1 MPHNDAAYHHEGKE
15 HMQIS
20 RKVVKHTL
28 RRKRSDSYNGSMRD
42 IYSEDGQAKKGN
54 WGEEE
59 HCEGSQMESHTP
71 PKMSG
76 INAELSRGRCP
87 FRNSYVHVLYFKKLK
102 LNKKLFEKM
111 KNKNIVI
118 YLKYKE
124 TTCTSKDIQ
133 VTGSE
138 IANLYLSFL
147 ITEPLVEHEKQII
160 KIYIK
165 YFKDNKYK
173 ILSFGFVELNF
184 HEFTEKFYKKKSYML
199 CYDKNNNKY
208 IFGYFV
214 LLLANQI
221 KWTICSRKIS
231 HEFIDKSYFVWDRN
245 NYDHQIFY
253 ICKKIQSFLLQS
265 VHSPGDP
272 QGHAFQNR
280 ALLKHFGVTHSCPGT
295 FRWRESQ
302 EGTPAGGRASN
313 IVGEEEG
320 VNCGGSGIQEK
331 TEVSG
336 SETHLKSALCG
347 SLTRLGDT
355 YPSEESDKDEQE
367 GLGNQDDIIKKNPS
381 TEGPEK
387 TDTNDHQMEEP
398 YESNEFNKFNESKT
412 SPLAEDGHI
421 ENCATDEAET
431 CVSYAALYDAT
442 HCLENVIT
450 CPFSSTE
457 DVAQTIQ
464 KENTSNC
471 AEKNNVERTNIHEE
485 CKNVEGHS
493 DAHKHSE
500 LSEKDWSYSDAGDAY
515 DETHKIEDDEPLEE
529 NTFDLMLCKKVENIL
544 NNDVDH
550 FVEEVQFI
558 LTHLKKKIIK
568 TGKFFEGQLKN
579 EYTDI
584 EVVAKEHAPEK
595 GDMKNEKDED
605 IKKKKISI
613 AHLTNGEI
621 QSEQNCN
628 IKKDILSILQNC
640 VNTTSLYIK
649 SVLKDKNVSKQEK
662 DIFVVYDDI
671 VDNIKK
677 AISQF
682 LLEDIKSHEQN
693 LNISR
698 MKSINLR
705 KKKKEKKNTK
715 KSQSESPKMCALDR
729 EIDVSSEMSISEGS
743 KDQNKSYIGIHV
755 STAFR
760 YYQEK
765 WKRKL
770 SGVRTYV

>member
-1 MPHNDAAYHHEGKE
+1 MPHNDATYHDEGEE
-15 HMQIS
+15 HTQVS
-20 RKVVKHTL
+20 RKVAKHTL
-28 RRKRSDSYNGSMRD
+28 RRKWSDSYIGSMRD
-42 IYSEDGQAKKGN
+42 IYSKDGQAKKESSV
-54 WGEEE
+54 EEQ
-59 HCEGSQMESHTP
+59 HHRGGQMSSHTP
-71 PKMSG
+71 PNNNIIDAKQS
-76 INAELSRGRCP
+76 SGRCP

-111 KNKNIVI
+111 ENKNIVI

-133 VTGSE
+133 VTNSE

-147 ITEPLVEHEKQII
+147 ITEPLAKDEKQII

-184 HEFTEKFYKKKSYML
+184 EEFTEKFYKKKSYML

-221 KWTICSRKIS
+221 KWTICNRKIS

-265 VHSPGDP
+265 VCSRGDT

-295 FRWRESQ
+295 FRWRKPHEK
-302 EGTPAGGRASN
+302 TPAGGSTSSSA
-313 IVGEEEG
+313 GDEEG
-320 VNCGGSGIQEK
+320 GNC
-331 TEVSG
+331 VG
-336 SETHLKSALCG
+336 SEPHGKTALCE
-347 SLTRLGDT
+347 SLTRLEDMC
-355 YPSEESDKDEQE
+355 PSERSDQAETSA
-367 GLGNQDDIIKKNPS
+367 LNNQDDIIKKRPS
-381 TEGPEK
+381 KKGPEE
-387 TDTNDHQMEEP
+387 TGANGDQVEET
-398 YESNEFNKFNESKT
+398 YESNDLNESN
-412 SPLAEDGHI
+412 PLPPSEDIQI

-431 CVSYAALYDAT
+431 CVPYAAQYDAT
-442 HCLENVIT
+442 HFLENIT
-450 CPFSSTE
+450 AGPFSSTE
-457 DVAQTIQ
+457 DLDQTMQ
-464 KENTSNC
+464 KENPPSY
-471 AEKNNVERTNIHEE
+471 AQKNHVEGTNTYEENSNVE
-485 CKNVEGHS
+485 VHS
-493 DAHKHSE
+493 DAYKHS
-500 LSEKDWSYSDAGDAY
+500 DVGNPY
-515 DETHKIEDDEPLEE
+515 DETQKVGEDEPMEE
-529 NTFDLMLCKKVENIL
+529 NHFDLMLCKKVENIL

-558 LTHLKKKIIK
+558 LTHLKKRIIK
-568 TGKFFEGQLKN
+568 TNVFFEGQLKN
-579 EYTDI
+579 GYPDVEL
-584 EVVAKEHAPEK
+584 VANDHVAEE
-595 GDMKNEKDED
+595 GDMKGEKNQH
-605 IKKKKISI
+605 IRKKKIPI
-613 AHLTNGEI
+613 AHLTNGEK

-628 IKKDILSILQNC
+628 MKKDILTILQNC

-649 SVLKDKNVSKQEK
+649 SVLKDKSVSKQEK

-682 LLEDIKSHEQN
+682 LQEGTTSHEEN
-693 LNISR
+693 LNISQ
-698 MKSINLR
+698 MKSTNLG
-705 KKKKEKKNTK
+705 KKKKEKKFTKK
-715 KSQSESPKMCALDR
+715 KSQSESPKMCTLNR
-729 EIDVSSEMSISEGS
+729 ENNVSSEMSISEGS
-743 KDQNKSYIGIHV
+743 HNQLKSYIGRHV

-760 YYQEK
+760 YYQDK

-770 SGVRTYV
+770 SGVRSYV